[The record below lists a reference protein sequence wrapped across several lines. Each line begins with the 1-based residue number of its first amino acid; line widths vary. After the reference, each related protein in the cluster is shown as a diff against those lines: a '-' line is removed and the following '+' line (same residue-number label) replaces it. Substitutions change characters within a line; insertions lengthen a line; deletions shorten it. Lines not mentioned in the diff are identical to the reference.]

1 MLLLDSGVIL
11 EEEYFYLSELK
22 VETLSDVMTTS

>member
-11 EEEYFYLSELK
+11 EEEKSYLLGSK
-22 VETLSDVMTTS
+22 VETLQYTD

>member
-11 EEEYFYLSELK
+11 EEEYSYLSK
-22 VETLSDVMTTS
+22 SKIETSSDVSTAS